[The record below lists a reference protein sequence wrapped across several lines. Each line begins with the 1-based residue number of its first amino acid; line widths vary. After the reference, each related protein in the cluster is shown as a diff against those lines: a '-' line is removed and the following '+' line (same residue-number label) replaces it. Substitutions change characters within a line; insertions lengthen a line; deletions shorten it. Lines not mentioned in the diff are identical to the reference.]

1 MRYREATRDDAQA
14 IAAIHTDSWRNTY
27 SDALSAEFLAGP
39 ILKDRLDVWEQ
50 RLSVP
55 APNQHVVVA
64 EDGADIV
71 GFACSYGCADE
82 HRGTLLD
89 NLHVIR
95 GKQGEGIGRRLL
107 AGVAEWCTAAYPDS
121 GLYLSVLEGNIRAQR
136 FYGRLGAADVG
147 GAVWD
152 PPGGGNT
159 LVRWYAWTK
168 AQLAG
173 MIADL
178 ASEA

>member
-1 MRYREATRDDAQA
+1 MRYREATRDDAEA

-27 SDALSAEFLAGP
+27 SDALSAEFLSGP

-55 APNQHVVVA
+55 AHNQHVILA
-64 EDGADIV
+64 SDGADVV
-71 GFACSYGCADE
+71 GFACAFGDADE
-82 HRGTLLD
+82 LRGTLLD

-95 GKQGEGIGRRLL
+95 EKRGGGIGRRLL
-107 AGVAEWCTAAYPDS
+107 TGVAEWCAKTYPDS

-159 LVRWYAWTK
+159 PVRWYAWTK

-173 MIADL
+173 MIANL